1 MTDSLS
7 NPSLLL
13 QSTHWAA
20 LAISLCT
27 AFVYFRNLGDI
38 TQVFLG
44 VKRSGMI
51 FAIRHEYKLIAVVIA
66 GTLLA
71 GATLLFADAGIQ
83 SVFIPIAALNTF
95 LIAFPYVWL
104 HWGLRN
110 QQNKAKYYSIEEAK
124 DYLRPEESVIV
135 LENGGVA
142 RAHADNQM
150 KRNHLAGSPEGL
162 GGENVIMTYC
172 MMSNSGVG
180 FKPEIKGEKLDLEV
194 IAQVGNNLIVRDNM
208 GEPIQQLYGT
218 RECDGRYAEGMEPW
232 PTFRMSFRAFEK
244 AYPEGEVFL
253 NKIVPFRK
261 NPLLFLFDHL
271 VEIAFCWIA
280 IPHYHTEDLLFK
292 SMDVED
298 PRLRRKVLV
307 WGFDI
312 GRDSVAY
319 TEEFI
324 RENDDIVNVVVG
336 GRQIVVAY
344 DAHYESVGVWYNDSG
359 VPVTRIDFW
368 GESDQGKLKRVETVK
383 AGLFWCV
390 WINYFPESDLNR
402 VGEAAISNA
411 A

>member
-1 MTDSLS
+1 M
-7 NPSLLL
+7 
-13 QSTHWAA
+13 
-20 LAISLCT
+20 
-27 AFVYFRNLGDI
+27 
-38 TQVFLG
+38 
-44 VKRSGMI
+44 
-51 FAIRHEYKLIAVVIA
+51 
-66 GTLLA
+66 
-71 GATLLFADAGIQ
+71 
-83 SVFIPIAALNTF
+83 
-95 LIAFPYVWL
+95 
-104 HWGLRN
+104 
-110 QQNKAKYYSIEEAK
+110 
-124 DYLRPEESVIV
+124 
-135 LENGGVA
+135 
-142 RAHADNQM
+142 
-150 KRNHLAGSPEGL
+150 
-162 GGENVIMTYC
+162 
-172 MMSNSGVG
+172 
-180 FKPEIKGEKLDLEV
+180 
-194 IAQVGNNLIVRDNM
+194 
-208 GEPIQQLYGT
+208 
-218 RECDGRYAEGMEPW
+218 
-232 PTFRMSFRAFEK
+232 
-244 AYPEGEVFL
+244 
-253 NKIVPFRK
+253 
-261 NPLLFLFDHL
+261 
-271 VEIAFCWIA
+271 EIAFCWIA

-368 GESDQGKLKRVETVK
+368 GESDQGKLKRIETVK